1 MVKLEPTRRKI
12 PARKFLVYLLLAIAV
27 IMILISWQRISLFM
41 QTIFQF
47 SN

>member
-1 MVKLEPTRRKI
+1 MPGRKL
-12 PARKFLVYLLLAIAV
+12 LVYLLFVIAV
-27 IMILISWQRISLFM
+27 ILILISWNRISLFM